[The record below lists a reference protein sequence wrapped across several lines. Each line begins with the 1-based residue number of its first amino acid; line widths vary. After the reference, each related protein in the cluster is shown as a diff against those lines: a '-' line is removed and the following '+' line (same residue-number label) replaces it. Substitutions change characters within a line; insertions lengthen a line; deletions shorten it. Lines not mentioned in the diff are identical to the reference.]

1 MDSAEPSQEFEIL
14 HQIERLFE
22 EMVVQQRRRLE
33 ALARS
38 IDPALSSDDLLSPDD
53 FPTLAR
59 DPRFQFED
67 GLLAGLLSARTA
79 IRARVIAPRLHEPE
93 EPR

>member
-1 MDSAEPSQEFEIL
+1 MDSAESSQEIELFHE
-14 HQIERLFE
+14 IERLFE
-22 EMVVQQRRRLE
+22 EMVVHQRRRLE

-38 IDPALSSDDLLSPDD
+38 LDPALSSDDLLSPDD
-53 FPTLAR
+53 FPILAR

-79 IRARVIAPRLHEPE
+79 IRARVIAPRVHGPE
-93 EPR
+93 EAR